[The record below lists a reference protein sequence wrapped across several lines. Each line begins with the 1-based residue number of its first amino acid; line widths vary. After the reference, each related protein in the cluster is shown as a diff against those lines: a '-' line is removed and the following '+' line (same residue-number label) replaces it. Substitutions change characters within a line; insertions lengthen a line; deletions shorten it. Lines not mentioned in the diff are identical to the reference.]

1 MIQCLIKTGSA
12 NWTRSRSEWDYN
24 PIRLTQQKRAFSW
37 LVVFRGPPFCLLV
50 CLLVLFWGGYSWV
63 LRLRL
68 LLLAGLFGVRFPN
81 LGFCQWSGR
90 HCACCPVALRAVR
103 GFLRSGLFPF
113 CWLLSGDPGFQSFF
127 SFFSAPISLSLSLS
141 RPFLLQPLAPG
152 AIPLAPVSVVATFVA
167 RVVPRHLLV
176 AYLLVSLRF
185 CEVIFRFALSHLPG
199 GVQLFCFPL
208 VPFQSVLL
216 VCPGCWLVFLA
227 LSSAFRQVME
237 RHLLCSLW
245 FGWCFC

>member
-50 CLLVLFWGGYSWV
+50 CLLVLFGGGYSWV

-68 LLLAGLFGVRFPN
+68 LLLAGLFGVRLPG

-90 HCACCPVALRAVR
+90 HCARCPVALRAVR

-127 SFFSAPISLSLSLS
+127 SFFSAPISLSLSALLAPAS
-141 RPFLLQPLAPG
+141 RPWGYSFGSCVCRGYLRSSSCPSPSSCGIPFGIPPFL
-152 AIPLAPVSVVATFVA
+152 
-167 RVVPRHLLV
+167 
-176 AYLLVSLRF
+176 
-185 CEVIFRFALSHLPG
+185 
-199 GVQLFCFPL
+199 
-208 VPFQSVLL
+208 
-216 VCPGCWLVFLA
+216 
-227 LSSAFRQVME
+227 
-237 RHLLCSLW
+237 
-245 FGWCFC
+245 